1 MDLSRTTLAAVIGMS
16 HGVGGAEK
24 AFRAIVN
31 GFRDEFGMRIRIF
44 THLPPDGADPDLG
57 TSVLRSPANAS
68 LGRMFAN
75 LRKGLLS
82 IDRPAILFPF
92 QINSNIL
99 GMGANRSLPKQ
110 SRLPSVLNDRACID
124 EILDAGARA
133 SLSGRLQAPLRRLI
147 TRAAYREGDHVVC
160 NARDNE
166 SAVVRFTGLDPSR
179 VSTIYNPLP
188 AREIQQRFPARERH
202 QLADPAAPLFAV
214 HGRMAEQKGFD
225 SLLRAF
231 AEVKKTLPGAR
242 LRMVG
247 DGGDRASLEAL
258 AGELGVR
265 SACEFPGF
273 LGDPLAAIE
282 DADLYVL
289 PSRWEGLPNALLEA
303 IAVGLP
309 VVATRCPT
317 GPEEILQDGRAG
329 RLVAVDDVPG
339 MTKSMLELISNH
351 AERSELARRA
361 RERALDFALEI
372 NLAAYRAVFER
383 LPGLDV

>member
-124 EILDAGARA
+124 EILDAGAKAMAEKWKPNIHGPLPLPEHLNVRVTHHLFNRMA
-133 SLSGRLQAPLRRLI
+133 YNGEVLQHG
-147 TRAAYREGDHVVC
+147 T
-160 NARDNE
+160 NE
-166 SAVVRFTGLDPSR
+166 SKVPETD
-179 VSTIYNPLP
+179 
-188 AREIQQRFPARERH
+188 QR
-202 QLADPAAPLFAV
+202 
-214 HGRMAEQKGFD
+214 
-225 SLLRAF
+225 
-231 AEVKKTLPGAR
+231 
-242 LRMVG
+242 
-247 DGGDRASLEAL
+247 
-258 AGELGVR
+258 
-265 SACEFPGF
+265 
-273 LGDPLAAIE
+273 
-282 DADLYVL
+282 
-289 PSRWEGLPNALLEA
+289 
-303 IAVGLP
+303 
-309 VVATRCPT
+309 
-317 GPEEILQDGRAG
+317 
-329 RLVAVDDVPG
+329 
-339 MTKSMLELISNH
+339 
-351 AERSELARRA
+351 
-361 RERALDFALEI
+361 
-372 NLAAYRAVFER
+372 
-383 LPGLDV
+383 